1 MWHACSVFDFGDTG
15 IYTITTNH
23 AVRLIEITLV
33 GFWSVETAKG
43 FVADQELAV
52 AKLGPPYGTHL
63 TLGDVR
69 SFDVQQKEVATIIRD
84 LVLNARSTSK
94 RLALV
99 GSVSLARMQFAR
111 ITARED
117 SRIFDDFDEA
127 KRWLP
132 HG

>member
-52 AKLGPPYGTHL
+52 AKLGPPYGTRL

-69 SFDVQQKEVATIIRD
+69 SFDDGGISRFAERRGRTGDELGRHD
-84 LVLNARSTSK
+84 
-94 RLALV
+94 
-99 GSVSLARMQFAR
+99 LARRVLERAR
-111 ITARED
+111 RGNGC
-117 SRIFDDFDEA
+117 RRGVGLGR
-127 KRWLP
+127 KLNWGRCR
-132 HG
+132 